1 MTATTAQTTPEPAA
15 FTDSHV
21 PMSRLARVE
30 LRKMVDTRAG
40 LWLFIAMGLLTAA
53 AVVLFLFFA
62 ESEEL
67 TYANF
72 VGITLTPQGFLL
84 PVLGILLITSEW
96 SQRTGLVTFTLEP
109 SRGRVIWAKTIAALA
124 VGAAVVV
131 LGLALAA
138 LGNVLGAAIQDGDGS
153 WSFGLT
159 GVDHVLVL
167 QVSAILQGLA
177 FGMVLL
183 NSAAAIVAYFVLPI
197 VFSLVFSLVAALEDA
212 APWIDIGTAQTP
224 LFELD
229 TALTGTEWAQ
239 VAVTSAIWIALPFVA
254 GAIRLLRSE
263 LKSA

>member
-1 MTATTAQTTPEPAA
+1 MSATTTASTAQPAVL
-15 FTDSHV
+15 SGSNV

-30 LRKMVDTRAG
+30 LRKMIDTRAG
-40 LWLFIAMGLLTAA
+40 LWLFIAMAVLTAA
-53 AVVLFLFFA
+53 AVVLFIFFA
-62 ESEEL
+62 EPEEL

-72 VGITLTPQGFLL
+72 VGMTLTPQGFLL

-109 SRGRVIWAKTIAALA
+109 SRGRVIWAKTIAASV
-124 VGAAVVV
+124 VGIAVVV

-138 LGNVLGAAIQDGDGS
+138 LGNVLGAALQDGDGS

-167 QVSAILQGLA
+167 QISAILQGLA

-183 NSAAAIVAYFVLPI
+183 NSAAAIVTYFVVPIAFSI
-197 VFSLVFSLVAALEDA
+197 VFSLVGALEDV
-212 APWIDIGTAQTP
+212 APWIDLGTAQTP

-229 TALTGTEWAQ
+229 TGLTGNEWAQ
-239 VAVTSAIWIALPFVA
+239 VAVTGLIWIVLPFVA